1 MARQVGFVSRKLANR
16 RVGQVTSAAKTTFEP
31 ILGPSNPAGLSRAE
45 FRVCLSLTVF
55 PPADLFA
62 RFAVAGIVF
71 AIGFTGFFFRLLGGG
86 DVKILTVLMLF
97 VPLPTL
103 AVFGNVFSA
112 SLVLGVSFVMTARR
126 VPALAH
132 VPFKSLSPNA
142 GFPMGISIAM
152 AGLVHPLV
160 VTLLL
165 G

>member
-1 MARQVGFVSRKLANR
+1 MAVVHLNSDLAPLLWL
-16 RVGQVTSAAKTTFEP
+16 SP
-31 ILGPSNPAGLSRAE
+31 ILAAVGYYDLRYMRIPNT
-45 FRVCLSLTVF
+45 LSLIGLALWVLSLVVF
-55 PPADLFA
+55 PPVDLFA

-97 VPLPTL
+97 IPVSTL
-103 AVFGNVFSA
+103 AVFGNVFSV
-112 SLVLGVSFVMTARR
+112 SLVLGVAFVLTARR

-152 AGLVHPLV
+152 AGLAHPLV
-160 VTLLL
+160 VTLLF

>member
-1 MARQVGFVSRKLANR
+1 MYSDLMPLIWL
-16 RVGQVTSAAKTTFEP
+16 SP
-31 ILGPSNPAGLSRAE
+31 ILAAVGYFDLRYMRIPNALSLIGLALW
-45 FRVCLSLTVF
+45 VLSLTVF